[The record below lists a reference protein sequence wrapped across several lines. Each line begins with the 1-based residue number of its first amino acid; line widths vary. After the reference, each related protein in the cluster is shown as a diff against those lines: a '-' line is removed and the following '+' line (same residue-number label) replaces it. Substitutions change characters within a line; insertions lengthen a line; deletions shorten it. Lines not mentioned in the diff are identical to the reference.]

1 MFEHVIITAFTMSW
15 RIKQLLKSFGLY
27 SIFRNECDY
36 NSLKHCVLVFPFAN
50 YPHNAFCFVLS
61 LRLILSIV
69 HRFSPFFFG
78 EIHNFIFAFFV
89 LFSILL
95 LITIVMLKRSR
106 VNFFLNIICWHL
118 QRSFKENNNKCLLCW
133 WISRCFVSLKGKEEL
148 NARCRN

>member
-27 SIFRNECDY
+27 SIFRNEWDY

-69 HRFSPFFFG
+69 HPVFLHSPLAKYT
-78 EIHNFIFAFFV
+78 ISL

-106 VNFFLNIICWHL
+106 VNFFKNIICWHL

-148 NARCRN
+148 NAKCRN